1 MTSLTKRVSLAAAS
15 AVVLS
20 LTALPTFAA
29 DLDLPPPPPPPL
41 PELRQT
47 VTDWTGMYVGAHL
60 MVVCL

>member
-29 DLDLPPPPPPPL
+29 DLDLPPSSAAASGTAPDRDGLDRDVRRCAPDGWL
-41 PELRQT
+41 P
-47 VTDWTGMYVGAHL
+47 
-60 MVVCL
+60 